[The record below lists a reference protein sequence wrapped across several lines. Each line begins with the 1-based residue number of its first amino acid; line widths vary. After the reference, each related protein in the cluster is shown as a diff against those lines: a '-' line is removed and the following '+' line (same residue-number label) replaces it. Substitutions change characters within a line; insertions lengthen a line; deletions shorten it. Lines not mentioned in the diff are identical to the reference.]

1 MEIQQIISEE
11 FNDSLLEK
19 ELLCIIDEITED
31 DEYYVCRSYMDVPD
45 IDGLVYIKANSEDN
59 EQEILNTFKK
69 CKIIDVNY
77 YDLIAEFEKNN

>member
-1 MEIQQIISEE
+1 MKKQQIISSEALKNKIGKTFE
-11 FNDSLLEK
+11 VLIENMSFDK
-19 ELLCIIDEITED
+19 KYFIGRT
-31 DEYYVCRSYMDVPD
+31 MQDVPD